1 MTFANTQKPK
11 IYLKWTNWVI
21 IGNIVCFLE
30 VEMKKNA
37 RKNYTDL
44 FAEITPEH
52 LYLNRRQFMKTAG
65 LVVGGSL
72 IAACTPQSVSTPAT
86 LPALPSTELPV
97 APPLPT
103 PGAVTQL
110 PATSKAADEY
120 GDPFTPVET
129 ATSYNNFY
137 EFTFNKDNVKQAA
150 SAFQTSPWTVE
161 VSGLVNQPKTYILDD
176 ILNNFVQ
183 EDRIY
188 RLRCVEGWSM
198 VIPWQ
203 GFSLSK
209 ILAEVQPTSAARYV
223 SFTSVLRPDEMP
235 EQKSSMYSWPYQEGL
250 RMDEAMHALTILAT
264 GMYGK
269 PLPVQDG
276 APIRL
281 VVPWKYGFKSIKS
294 IAKIELV
301 AEQPATL
308 WTSAAPEEYGFYSNV
323 NPNRPHPRWSQASE
337 QRLGEEH
344 RRPTLIFNGYADQ
357 VASLYAGMD
366 LIKNY

>member
-1 MTFANTQKPK
+1 
-11 IYLKWTNWVI
+11 
-21 IGNIVCFLE
+21 
-30 VEMKKNA
+30 MKTRV
-37 RKNYTDL
+37 RKNYTEL
-44 FAEITPEH
+44 LAEITPEQ
-52 LYLNRRQFMKTAG
+52 LYLNRRQFMKAAG
-65 LVVGGSL
+65 LVLGGTL
-72 IAACTPQSVSTPAT
+72 LAACAPQPAAAPPNQPT
-86 LPALPSTELPV
+86 LPSTQVPVALPSS
-97 APPLPT
+97 T
-103 PGAVTQL
+103 PQAKIPL
-110 PATSKAADEY
+110 PATSKGADEY
-120 GDPFTPVET
+120 GDALTSEET

-137 EFTFNKDNVKQAA
+137 EFTYSKDNVKQAA

-161 VSGLVNQPKTYILDD
+161 VSGLVSQPKTYTMDD
-176 ILNNFVQ
+176 LLKQFSQ
-183 EDRIY
+183 EERIY
-188 RLRCVEGWSM
+188 RMRCVEGWSM

-209 ILAEVQPTSAARYV
+209 LLAEVQPTSAARYV
-223 SFTSVLRPDEMP
+223 SFSAVLRPAEMP
-235 EQKSSMYSWPYQEGL
+235 GQKSISFSWPYQEGL
-250 RMDEAMHALTILAT
+250 RLDEALHDLTILAT

-308 WTSAAPEEYGFYSNV
+308 WNSAAPDEYGFYSNV

-337 QRLGEEH
+337 ERLGEDH

-366 LIKNY
+366 LIKKDY